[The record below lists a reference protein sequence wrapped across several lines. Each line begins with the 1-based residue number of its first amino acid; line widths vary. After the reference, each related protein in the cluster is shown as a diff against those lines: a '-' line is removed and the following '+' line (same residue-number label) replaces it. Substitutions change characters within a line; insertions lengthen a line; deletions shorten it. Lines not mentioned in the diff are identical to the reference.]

1 MIFYH
6 TGKMPLLFNY
16 KYNCNYLS
24 LVFAL
29 FSVCAFSQTTER
41 KQLLIKEVYRCHEK
55 YIASPTLLNDSLVIA
70 YRKNNYL
77 TDYND
82 LQRTLLKSMALNS
95 DEVHEIFGNDNDTLF
110 KYKTNTPLEWSEN
123 DFDGLKVKLFNP
135 EKRVLN
141 NYHIFSF
148 SEPVFRNDNKYA
160 MILISGRNEGGV
172 LSIYKK
178 SKEDWVLYKSIQL
191 YYI

>member
-16 KYNCNYLS
+16 KCNCNYLS
-24 LVFAL
+24 LVFTL

-41 KQLLIKEVYRCHEK
+41 KQLLIKEVYRCYEK

-77 TDYND
+77 TDFND

-110 KYKTNTPLEWSEN
+110 KYKTNTPLKWSEN